1 MESLVET
8 FGALIEERLKALG
21 KKAFAVET
29 EANLPPDSI
38 RNLLRER
45 DPKKAPRVQNGPT
58 LLKVEQ
64 ICAALGLEVYIGLR
78 RETGPIEQV
87 LLEGTDFAPVHRL
100 NARLSAGHGAQ
111 NGDPAVLETMA
122 FRRDWLAKM
131 NVDPAAAV
139 LVKVIGNSMQP
150 GLHDG
155 DLALVDTTQRPIR
168 SGHVY
173 AFTDIDAQTLVKRID
188 TLDGE
193 GLLLRSDNPDFPP
206 IVRLGEDANRVI
218 VHGRVVWSGHV
229 WG

>member
-1 MESLVET
+1 MENTESLLQKIEAKRLELGWSQVEVSERA
-8 FGALIEERLKALG
+8 FGRSDNSAISNMKRG
-21 KKAFAVET
+21 
-29 EANLPPDSI
+29 S
-38 RNLLRER
+38 
-45 DPKKAPRVQNGPT
+45 APNFDRVSQ
-58 LLKVEQ
+58 L
-64 ICAALGLEVYIGLR
+64 CAALDLELYV
-78 RETGPIEQV
+78 GPKRDVGPVEQV

-111 NGDPAVLETMA
+111 NGEPAIIETLA

-206 IVRLGEDANRVI
+206 LARLGEDANRVI